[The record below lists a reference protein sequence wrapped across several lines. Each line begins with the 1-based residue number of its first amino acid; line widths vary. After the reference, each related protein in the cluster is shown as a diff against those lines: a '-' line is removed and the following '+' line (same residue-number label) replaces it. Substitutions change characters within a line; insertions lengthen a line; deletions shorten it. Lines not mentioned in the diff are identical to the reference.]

1 MRPIKQEET
10 RHLRPLALAIA
21 TISAG
26 FSAPAFAEH
35 VLPAVT
41 INADAQNSAFSVSPA
56 KALNELQ
63 KAPGGVSVVDAQDYL
78 TGRAGTMEDTLKLA
92 PGVFIASRFGSDEAR
107 ISIRGSGLQRTFHG
121 RGLLLLQDG
130 VPINLADGG
139 FDMQAIEPQAT
150 RYIEVERGANA
161 LRYGGGTLGGSI
173 NYVSETGRTS
183 PALSLR
189 AEAGSFDYQRYSLS
203 AGGQKGALDAF
214 ASANF
219 QEQDGFRDHA
229 RQRNTRFVGN
239 VGVQLSPQLENRT
252 YVTVVETDSELPGNL
267 TYAQLKAD
275 PRQANTRAVARD
287 QHRDFMLYRLAN
299 RTQYTHANG
308 DSTEASVFV
317 AKKRLYH
324 PIEFFPTGPG
334 VLEQKSQDWG
344 VGLRHTANTT
354 WDGKAQQH
362 IVGVQWRH
370 GLTDDERYGY
380 ANNVFVPGQGF
391 AVGQTRGALDHRQK
405 LSADNIDLY
414 GQSSWDWSPKLT
426 TVVGVQSS
434 FATRKQTV
442 EIDNNGLDPATGAT
456 LLPTGSYSE
465 SYQRTSPKIGLIYRL
480 AKDTEAYA
488 NVSGS
493 FEPPSFSEALNNQP
507 LKAQRA
513 ITAEVGARGHIHLA
527 DARLGWDASL
537 YRARIRNEL
546 LTLAVGTSSAT
557 INADKTLHQG
567 VELGLSARA
576 NAWRAQASYLYND
589 FRFVRDASAGNND
602 IAGLPSQV
610 LNAEVAVKLPGNV
623 WFGPT
628 LQSASRAWV
637 DHKNTLNAPGYSVY
651 GVKLNQ
657 SMSNGFAWFVEGRN
671 LGDKRYA
678 STTGVIFDAGG
689 ADQAQFSPGDGRA
702 VYAGVS
708 QAF

>member
-10 RHLRPLALAIA
+10 RPLRPLALAIA
-21 TISAG
+21 AISAG

-35 VLPAVT
+35 VLPTVT

-161 LRYGGGTLGGSI
+161 LRYGGGTLGGAI

-189 AEAGSFDYQRYSLS
+189 AEAGSFDYQRYNLS

-275 PRQANTRAVARD
+275 PRQANKRAVARD

-308 DSTEASVFV
+308 DSTEVSVFV

-334 VLEQKSQDWG
+334 LIEQDSQDWG
-344 VGLRHTANTT
+344 VGLRHTANTK
-354 WDGKAQQH
+354 WDGKTQQH

-370 GLTDDERYGY
+370 GLTDDELYNYVGATGHVRA
-380 ANNVFVPGQGF
+380 ANPRV
-391 AVGQTRGALDHRQK
+391 QK
-405 LSADNIDLY
+405 LSADNIDVY
-414 GQSSWDWSPKLT
+414 GQSSWDWTPRLT
-426 TVVGVQSS
+426 TAVGVQSS
-434 FATRKQTV
+434 VVQRKQVSTV
-442 EIDNNGLDPATGAT
+442 ATAN
-456 LLPTGSYSE
+456 YDE

-480 AKDTEAYA
+480 AKDSEVYT

-493 FEPPSFSEALNNQP
+493 FEPPSFSETLNNQP

-513 ITAEVGARGHIHLA
+513 MTAEVGARGHVQVA

-537 YRARIRNEL
+537 YRSRIRNEL
-546 LTLAVGTSSAT
+546 LTLAVGASSAT

-602 IAGLPSQV
+602 IAGLPNQV
-610 LNAEVAVKLPGNV
+610 LNAEAAVKLPGNV